1 MYSTTP
7 RDKELPYPKTWPG
20 ACSKHPKSVVSRV
33 TEQQKEDLFMRRI
46 TTRQLA
52 LELGV
57 REQYVS
63 SLFPGKIATERKGK
77 TLLLQARKEIRK
89 REAARVIEG
98 LLSITQAATALRISY
113 RSMARA
119 VQAARPKVAS

>member
-1 MYSTTP
+1 MYSTP
-7 RDKELPYPKTWPG
+7 ALDKEPPYPAAWPE
-20 ACSKHPKSVVSRV
+20 ACSRHPKSVVSRIS
-33 TEQQKEDLFMRRI
+33 ERQKEDLYNRRI

-52 LELGV
+52 QELNV
-57 REQYVS
+57 REEYIS

-89 REAARVIEG
+89 QEALRVLDEQ
-98 LLSITQAATALRISY
+98 LTITQAATNLRISY

-119 VQAARPKVAS
+119 VQAARAAVV